1 MTSTAASGSWL
12 TEEHVPLRDTVER
25 FARRKVALVIAD
37 YHQRKAFPYTLVA
50 RMGELDLFGLPF
62 PEEYGGMGGDY
73 LSLCLAL
80 EELARVDS
88 SIAITLEAGV
98 RQGAMPICRFGS

>member
-62 PEEYGGMGGDY
+62 PEEYGGMGGDF
-73 LSLCLAL
+73 SLCVWRSRSWPGWTRRLPS
-80 EELARVDS
+80 RS
-88 SIAITLEAGV
+88 RRG
-98 RQGAMPICRFGS
+98 